1 METVETR
8 VLKSSFSGIKGA
20 KKERNLLEK
29 SSISYLGPG
38 CREFESRHS
47 DQKSRIR
54 LCGVWTFCL
63 YGETRKIKC
72 GADERRRRGLDR
84 AEPLSVP
91 FGTDANESR
100 HSDQNRQFSLRK
112 LAVLTL
118 EFGDPGTFVA
128 GVTLIY
134 SVNLIWIAAV
144 RFKAIR

>member
-1 METVETR
+1 MAQLVGRLVWDQDAASSSLATR
-8 VLKSSFSGIKGA
+8 TKSPESAYAESG
-20 KKERNLLEK
+20 L
-29 SSISYLGPG
+29 
-38 CREFESRHS
+38 
-47 DQKSRIR
+47 
-54 LCGVWTFCL
+54 FCL

-72 GADERRRRGLDR
+72 GADERRQRGFDR
-84 AEPLSVP
+84 ADPLSAP
-91 FGTDANESR
+91 FGADANESR
-100 HSDQNRQFSLRK
+100 HSDQNRQFSLQK